1 MSSYKY
7 SCLLGPWQWKKDQ
20 PLDRQNMNK
29 ELLGDCP
36 SLQGLR
42 RWMDAGMRSLWD
54 ISVWQESH
62 WAGWKLEMPPDLAIE
77 REELI
82 YKLHGLAPFWM
93 RSKDTRGWGVQA
105 SGYSVAQGYA
115 KLCKCPH
122 VAMNPEPWKGIW
134 YHPPLPKIDFFN
146 WLLCHSKI
154 FTVNNL
160 LQHGFHGPSRCRLCK
175 AN

>member
-1 MSSYKY
+1 
-7 SCLLGPWQWKKDQ
+7 
-20 PLDRQNMNK
+20 MNK

-77 REELI
+77 REELLS
-82 YKLHGLAPFWM
+82 KLHGLAPLWM

-105 SGYSVAQGYA
+105 SGYSVAQGYT

-134 YHPPLPKIDFFN
+134 YHPSLPKIDFFN

-175 AN
+175 EN